1 MAEYADLV
9 HEEGLGCPVGRG
21 EGVGGVRDGPTRPA
35 SGRWRPWV
43 LVVVLLVIPG
53 LLYSA
58 IPIVPFLPLT
68 TAQKVGLSAGLVVV
82 AEAVFLGAALFLGR
96 EVISRY
102 RRLFDP
108 RTWRRE
114 G

>member
-1 MAEYADLV
+1 V
-9 HEEGLGCPVGRG
+9 
-21 EGVGGVRDGPTRPA
+21 
-35 SGRWRPWV
+35 V
-43 LVVVLLVIPG
+43 LVVISG
-53 LLYSA
+53 LLYST
-58 IPIVPFLPLT
+58 IPLVPFLPLT
-68 TAQKVGLSAGLVVV
+68 TAQKVGLSAGLVVA
-82 AEAVFLGAALFLGR
+82 AEAVFWGAALFLGG